1 MADLKIFAGLHQ
13 ALGHMCLTDGRARR
27 EIAEA
32 AGINPSMLSGYCSGR
47 LVPSI
52 EHLDRLL
59 VALNRR
65 PEDLVEELRAVS
77 ETQQAR
83 VANEIAEAAVKRV
96 LGELRQL
103 LLLELHGLQDA
114 KGSSQPEP
122 MAHAREADRPR
133 PEPIQAPALREALRD
148 DEDGAAGGRKRQRRP
163 KRKES

>member
-1 MADLKIFAGLHQ
+1 MANLKIFAGLHQ

-27 EIAEA
+27 EIAAA

-65 PEDLVEELRAVS
+65 PEDLVEELRAIS

-83 VANEIAEAAVKRV
+83 VANEIAEAALKRV
-96 LGELRQL
+96 LDEMRHL
-103 LLLELHGLQDA
+103 LLLEMQSLQDA
-114 KGSSQPEP
+114 KAFSER
-122 MAHAREADRPR
+122 AREADRPR
-133 PEPIQAPALREALRD
+133 PEPLHDPGQATVLEKALGD
-148 DEDGAAGGRKRQRRP
+148 DEEGAKAGRKRRQRP
-163 KRKES
+163 QRKEP

>member
-1 MADLKIFAGLHQ
+1 MAELKIFAGLHQ
-13 ALGHMCLTDGRARR
+13 ALGHMCLRDGRARR

-83 VANEIAEAAVKRV
+83 VANEIAAAALDKVLAEVRHLVLSEIDSLQDSKGAAQLEPAAQLREAA
-96 LGELRQL
+96 
-103 LLLELHGLQDA
+103 
-114 KGSSQPEP
+114 
-122 MAHAREADRPR
+122 ARLRPR
-133 PEPIQAPALREALRD
+133 PARKAE
-148 DEDGAAGGRKRQRRP
+148 GGRKVRKSPQ
-163 KRKES
+163 RKES